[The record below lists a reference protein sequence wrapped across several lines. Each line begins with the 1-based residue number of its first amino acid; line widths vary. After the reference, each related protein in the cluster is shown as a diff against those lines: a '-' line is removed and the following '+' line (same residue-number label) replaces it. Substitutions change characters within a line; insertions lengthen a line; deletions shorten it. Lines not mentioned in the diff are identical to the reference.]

1 MLGHEPCQEF
11 HCKCHITLYALSI
24 TLWMIVLIVLNQN
37 INAMNIIWAFNFNK
51 AKDPFTKEDKVY
63 DLHDFARVGLC

>member
-1 MLGHEPCQEF
+1 MD
-11 HCKCHITLYALSI
+11 YRAYR
-24 TLWMIVLIVLNQN
+24 VDQN
-37 INAMNIIWAFNFNK
+37 INAMNLIWAFNFNK

>member
-1 MLGHEPCQEF
+1 MNL
-11 HCKCHITLYALSI
+11 ARNSI
-24 TLWMIVLIVLNQN
+24 VSVISHSICSLNYTMDYRAYRVDQN
-37 INAMNIIWAFNFNK
+37 INAMNLIWAFNFNK